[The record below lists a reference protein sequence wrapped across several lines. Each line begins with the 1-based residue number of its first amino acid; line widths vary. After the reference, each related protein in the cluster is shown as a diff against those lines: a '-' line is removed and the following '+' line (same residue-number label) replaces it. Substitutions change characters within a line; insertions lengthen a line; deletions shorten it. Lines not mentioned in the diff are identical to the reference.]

1 VSENQAIEILD
12 GCRAELD
19 PRHELELVDRD
30 RLPGSTL
37 IEPDLSPLEGAGN
50 SVQELDHMTCVHVR
64 LVNCVGEKRA
74 GKRPFLSVR
83 ALREECELLC
93 ALGVEG
99 DIQSAAF
106 SSHMLTV
113 ARDDTIRVHQHPGI
127 VAPMARVIDL
137 NADVGEGIEG
147 DIELLAFVTSA
158 NVACGFHAGDA
169 ATMRAVC
176 TEAAERGVAIGAHVG
191 YRDLEGFG
199 RRALD
204 VPAATVQ
211 AETVEQIRALQ
222 EASGHVAY
230 VKPHG
235 ALYHRASVD
244 EECAAAIV
252 SAAEGLAVLG
262 APGSAL
268 LAQASAA
275 GLAAVPEGFVDR
287 AYAPDG
293 SLVPR
298 GSPGAVLGV
307 EDAVRQ
313 ALAIARDRV
322 DVRSL
327 CLHGDTPGALELA
340 RRVVAGLEAAGVE
353 LRSFA

>member
-1 VSENQAIEILD
+1 
-12 GCRAELD
+12 
-19 PRHELELVDRD
+19 
-30 RLPGSTL
+30 
-37 IEPDLSPLEGAGN
+37 
-50 SVQELDHMTCVHVR
+50 
-64 LVNCVGEKRA
+64 
-74 GKRPFLSVR
+74 
-83 ALREECELLC
+83 
-93 ALGVEG
+93 
-99 DIQSAAF
+99 
-106 SSHMLTV
+106 
-113 ARDDTIRVHQHPGI
+113 
-127 VAPMARVIDL
+127 MARVIDL
-137 NADVGEGIEG
+137 NADVGEGVEG
-147 DIELLAFVTSA
+147 DVDLLAFVTSA

-169 ATMRAVC
+169 STMRAVC
-176 TEAAERGVAIGAHVG
+176 VEAAERGVSIGAHVG
-191 YRDLEGFG
+191 YRDREGFG

-204 VPAATVQ
+204 VPAATVE

-222 EASGHVAY
+222 EAGGRVAY

-252 SAAEGLAVLG
+252 SAVDGLPLLA

-268 LAQASAA
+268 LAQARAA
-275 GLAAVPEGFVDR
+275 GVEAVTEGFLDR

-298 GSPGAVLGV
+298 GTEGAMLGV

-313 ALAIARDRV
+313 ALTIARVRL

-327 CLHGDTPGALELA
+327 CLHGDTPGVLELA
-340 RRVVAGLEAAGVE
+340 QRVVAELGAAGIE

>member
-1 VSENQAIEILD
+1 
-12 GCRAELD
+12 
-19 PRHELELVDRD
+19 
-30 RLPGSTL
+30 
-37 IEPDLSPLEGAGN
+37 
-50 SVQELDHMTCVHVR
+50 
-64 LVNCVGEKRA
+64 
-74 GKRPFLSVR
+74 
-83 ALREECELLC
+83 
-93 ALGVEG
+93 
-99 DIQSAAF
+99 
-106 SSHMLTV
+106 
-113 ARDDTIRVHQHPGI
+113 
-127 VAPMARVIDL
+127 MARVIDL
-137 NADVGEGIEG
+137 NADVGEGVEG

-158 NVACGFHAGDA
+158 SVACGFHASDA

-176 TEAAERGVAIGAHVG
+176 AEAVERGVAIGAHVG
-191 YRDLEGFG
+191 YLDREGFG

-204 VPAATVQ
+204 VPVATVA

-222 EASGHVAY
+222 EAGGRVAY

-252 SAAEGLAVLG
+252 SAVDGLPVLA

-268 LAQASAA
+268 LSQARAA
-275 GLAAVPEGFVDR
+275 GVEAVTEGFIDR

-298 GSPGAVLGV
+298 GEEEGAVLGV

-313 ALAIARDRV
+313 ALTIARDCL

-340 RRVVAGLEAAGVE
+340 RRVVSELEAAGVE

>member
-1 VSENQAIEILD
+1 
-12 GCRAELD
+12 
-19 PRHELELVDRD
+19 
-30 RLPGSTL
+30 
-37 IEPDLSPLEGAGN
+37 
-50 SVQELDHMTCVHVR
+50 
-64 LVNCVGEKRA
+64 
-74 GKRPFLSVR
+74 
-83 ALREECELLC
+83 
-93 ALGVEG
+93 
-99 DIQSAAF
+99 
-106 SSHMLTV
+106 
-113 ARDDTIRVHQHPGI
+113 
-127 VAPMARVIDL
+127 MARVIDL
-137 NADVGEGIEG
+137 NADVGEGVDG
-147 DIELLAFVTSA
+147 DIDLLAFVTSA

-176 TEAAERGVAIGAHVG
+176 AEAVERGVAIGAHVG
-191 YRDLEGFG
+191 YRDREGFG

-204 VPAATVQ
+204 VPTATVE

-222 EASGHVAY
+222 EAGGRVAY

-244 EECAAAIV
+244 EECAGAIV
-252 SAAEGLAVLG
+252 SAVGRLPVLA

-268 LAQASAA
+268 LAQARAA
-275 GLAAVPEGFVDR
+275 GVEAVTEGFIDR

-298 GSPGAVLGV
+298 GAESAVLGV

-313 ALAIARDRV
+313 ALTIARARL

-340 RRVVAGLEAAGVE
+340 RRVVSELEAAGVE

>member
-1 VSENQAIEILD
+1 
-12 GCRAELD
+12 
-19 PRHELELVDRD
+19 
-30 RLPGSTL
+30 
-37 IEPDLSPLEGAGN
+37 
-50 SVQELDHMTCVHVR
+50 
-64 LVNCVGEKRA
+64 
-74 GKRPFLSVR
+74 
-83 ALREECELLC
+83 
-93 ALGVEG
+93 
-99 DIQSAAF
+99 
-106 SSHMLTV
+106 
-113 ARDDTIRVHQHPGI
+113 
-127 VAPMARVIDL
+127 MARVIDL
-137 NADVGEGIEG
+137 NADVGEGMDG
-147 DIELLAFVTSA
+147 DIDLLGFVTSA

-169 ATMRAVC
+169 STMRAVC
-176 TEAAERGVAIGAHVG
+176 AEAVERGVAIGAHVG
-191 YRDLEGFG
+191 YCDREGFG

-204 VPAATVQ
+204 VPATTVE
-211 AETVEQIRALQ
+211 AETVEQILALQ
-222 EASGHVAY
+222 SHGPVAY

-244 EECAAAIV
+244 AECAAAIV

-275 GLAAVPEGFVDR
+275 GLATVLEGFVDR
-287 AYAPDG
+287 AYARDG

-313 ALAIARDRV
+313 ALQIARVRL

-340 RRVVAGLEAAGVE
+340 RRVVAELENAGLE

>member
-1 VSENQAIEILD
+1 
-12 GCRAELD
+12 
-19 PRHELELVDRD
+19 
-30 RLPGSTL
+30 
-37 IEPDLSPLEGAGN
+37 
-50 SVQELDHMTCVHVR
+50 
-64 LVNCVGEKRA
+64 
-74 GKRPFLSVR
+74 
-83 ALREECELLC
+83 
-93 ALGVEG
+93 
-99 DIQSAAF
+99 
-106 SSHMLTV
+106 
-113 ARDDTIRVHQHPGI
+113 
-127 VAPMARVIDL
+127 MARVIDL

-147 DIELLAFVTSA
+147 DIDLFAFVTSA

-176 TEAAERGVAIGAHVG
+176 AEAVGRGVSIGAHVG
-191 YRDLEGFG
+191 YRDREGFG

-204 VPAATVQ
+204 VPAATVE
-211 AETVEQIRALQ
+211 AETVEQIGALQ
-222 EASGHVAY
+222 EAGGRVVY

-252 SAAEGLAVLG
+252 SAILEVGALAVLA

-268 LAQASAA
+268 LAEAATA
-275 GLAAVPEGFVDR
+275 GLAAVPEGFADR

-313 ALAIARDRV
+313 ALAIARVRF

-340 RRVVAGLEAAGVE
+340 RRVVAELEAAGVE

>member
-1 VSENQAIEILD
+1 MLFAT
-12 GCRAELD
+12 
-19 PRHELELVDRD
+19 LVAMLAASAV
-30 RLPGSTL
+30 RLPAQRPESWPLVGALPFANSVVGDERVALNPLISGIPELIL
-37 IEPDLSPLEGAGN
+37 IELSRNPAIRTVEPQRLRRAVSSQKLDAQGRLDDEAASHVGRILGAQWVIRGAF
-50 SVQELDHMTCVHVR
+50 T
-64 LVNCVGEKRA
+64 
-74 GKRPFLSVR
+74 
-83 ALREECELLC
+83 
-93 ALGVEG
+93 G
-99 DIQSAAF
+99 DG
-106 SSHMLTV
+106 HG
-113 ARDDTIRVHQHPGI
+113 TIRIIAYMVDVATAQVTRPVH
-127 VAPMARVIDL
+127 RVQ
-137 NADVGEGIEG
+137 G
-147 DIELLAFVTSA
+147 D
-158 NVACGFHAGDA
+158 
-169 ATMRAVC
+169 R
-176 TEAAERGVAIGAHVG
+176 
-191 YRDLEGFG
+191 EGFG

-204 VPAATVQ
+204 VPAETVE

-222 EASGHVAY
+222 EAGGLAAY

-252 SAAEGLAVLG
+252 SAIRAIGEELAVL
-262 APGSAL
+262 ASPGSAL
-268 LAQASAA
+268 LAQAETA

-313 ALAIARDRV
+313 ALAIARVRL

-340 RRVVAGLEAAGVE
+340 RRVVAELEAADIE

>member
-1 VSENQAIEILD
+1 
-12 GCRAELD
+12 
-19 PRHELELVDRD
+19 
-30 RLPGSTL
+30 
-37 IEPDLSPLEGAGN
+37 
-50 SVQELDHMTCVHVR
+50 
-64 LVNCVGEKRA
+64 
-74 GKRPFLSVR
+74 
-83 ALREECELLC
+83 
-93 ALGVEG
+93 
-99 DIQSAAF
+99 
-106 SSHMLTV
+106 
-113 ARDDTIRVHQHPGI
+113 
-127 VAPMARVIDL
+127 MARVIDL
-137 NADVGEGIEG
+137 NADVGEGVEG
-147 DIELLAFVTSA
+147 DMELLAFVTSA

-169 ATMRAVC
+169 STMRAVC
-176 TEAAERGVAIGAHVG
+176 AEAVERGVAIGAHVG
-191 YRDLEGFG
+191 YRDREGFG

-204 VPAATVQ
+204 VAAETVE

-222 EASGHVAY
+222 EAGGPVAY

-244 EECAAAIV
+244 EECAASIV
-252 SAAEGLAVLG
+252 SAVDGLPVLA

-268 LAQASAA
+268 LAQARAA
-275 GLAAVPEGFVDR
+275 GVEAVTEGFIDR

-298 GSPGAVLGV
+298 GTEGAVLGV

-313 ALAIARDRV
+313 AVAIARARP

-340 RRVVAGLEAAGVE
+340 RRVVSELEAAGVE

>member
-1 VSENQAIEILD
+1 MTRYVYT
-12 GCRAELD
+12 
-19 PRHELELVDRD
+19 DR
-30 RLPGSTL
+30 
-37 IEPDLSPLEGAGN
+37 
-50 SVQELDHMTCVHVR
+50 
-64 LVNCVGEKRA
+64 
-74 GKRPFLSVR
+74 
-83 ALREECELLC
+83 
-93 ALGVEG
+93 
-99 DIQSAAF
+99 
-106 SSHMLTV
+106 
-113 ARDDTIRVHQHPGI
+113 PGI
-127 VAPMARVIDL
+127 VTPMARVIDL
-137 NADVGEGIEG
+137 NADVGEGV
-147 DIELLAFVTSA
+147 DDDLELLALVTSA

-169 ATMRAVC
+169 STMRAVC
-176 TEAAERGVAIGAHVG
+176 AEAVGRGVSIGAHVG
-191 YRDLEGFG
+191 YRDREGFG

-204 VPAATVQ
+204 VSATTVE

-222 EASGHVAY
+222 EAGGRVVY

-252 SAAEGLAVLG
+252 SAILEVGALAVLA

-268 LAQASAA
+268 LAEAETA
-275 GLAAVPEGFVDR
+275 GLAAVPEGFADR

-313 ALAIARDRV
+313 ALTIARVRV

-327 CLHGDTPGALELA
+327 CVHGDTPGALELA
-340 RRVVAGLEAAGVE
+340 RRVVAELEAAGVE

>member
-1 VSENQAIEILD
+1 
-12 GCRAELD
+12 
-19 PRHELELVDRD
+19 
-30 RLPGSTL
+30 
-37 IEPDLSPLEGAGN
+37 
-50 SVQELDHMTCVHVR
+50 
-64 LVNCVGEKRA
+64 
-74 GKRPFLSVR
+74 
-83 ALREECELLC
+83 
-93 ALGVEG
+93 
-99 DIQSAAF
+99 
-106 SSHMLTV
+106 
-113 ARDDTIRVHQHPGI
+113 
-127 VAPMARVIDL
+127 MARVIDL
-137 NADVGEGIEG
+137 NADVGEGVDG
-147 DIELLAFVTSA
+147 DLELLAFVTSA

-176 TEAAERGVAIGAHVG
+176 AEAVARGVAIGAHVG
-191 YRDLEGFG
+191 YRDREGFG

-204 VPAATVQ
+204 VPAATVE
-211 AETVEQIRALQ
+211 AEIVEQIRALQ
-222 EASGHVAY
+222 EAGGHVAY

-244 EECAAAIV
+244 EECATAIV
-252 SAAEGLAVLG
+252 SAVDGLPVLA

-268 LAQASAA
+268 LAQARAA
-275 GLAAVPEGFVDR
+275 GVEAVTEGFVDR

-313 ALAIARDRV
+313 ALAIARDRL

-340 RRVVAGLEAAGVE
+340 RRVVAELESAGVK

>member
-1 VSENQAIEILD
+1 
-12 GCRAELD
+12 
-19 PRHELELVDRD
+19 
-30 RLPGSTL
+30 
-37 IEPDLSPLEGAGN
+37 
-50 SVQELDHMTCVHVR
+50 
-64 LVNCVGEKRA
+64 
-74 GKRPFLSVR
+74 
-83 ALREECELLC
+83 
-93 ALGVEG
+93 
-99 DIQSAAF
+99 
-106 SSHMLTV
+106 
-113 ARDDTIRVHQHPGI
+113 
-127 VAPMARVIDL
+127 MARVIDL
-137 NADVGEGIEG
+137 NADVGEGVEG
-147 DIELLAFVTSA
+147 DLDLLALVTSA

-176 TEAAERGVAIGAHVG
+176 AEAIERGVKIGAHVG
-191 YRDLEGFG
+191 YRDREGFG

-204 VPAATVQ
+204 VPAATVA

-222 EASGHVAY
+222 EAGARVAY

-252 SAAEGLAVLG
+252 SAVDGLPVLA

-268 LAQASAA
+268 LAQARAA
-275 GLAAVPEGFVDR
+275 GVEAVTEGFIDR

-298 GSPGAVLGV
+298 SAEGAMLGV

-313 ALAIARDRV
+313 ALTIARVRL

-327 CLHGDTPGALELA
+327 CLHGDTPGALDLA
-340 RRVVAGLEAAGVE
+340 RRVVSELEAAGVE
-353 LRSFA
+353 LGSFA

>member
-1 VSENQAIEILD
+1 
-12 GCRAELD
+12 
-19 PRHELELVDRD
+19 
-30 RLPGSTL
+30 
-37 IEPDLSPLEGAGN
+37 
-50 SVQELDHMTCVHVR
+50 
-64 LVNCVGEKRA
+64 
-74 GKRPFLSVR
+74 
-83 ALREECELLC
+83 
-93 ALGVEG
+93 
-99 DIQSAAF
+99 
-106 SSHMLTV
+106 
-113 ARDDTIRVHQHPGI
+113 
-127 VAPMARVIDL
+127 MARVIDL
-137 NADVGEGIEG
+137 NADVGEGVDG
-147 DIELLAFVTSA
+147 DLDLLAFVTSA

-169 ATMRAVC
+169 STMRALC
-176 TEAAERGVAIGAHVG
+176 AEAVERGVAVGAHVG
-191 YRDLEGFG
+191 YRDREGFG

-204 VPAATVQ
+204 VPAATVE
-211 AETVEQIRALQ
+211 AETDEQIRALQ
-222 EASGHVAY
+222 EAGGRVVY

-252 SAAEGLAVLG
+252 SAVDGLPVLA

-268 LAQASAA
+268 FAQARAA
-275 GLAAVPEGFVDR
+275 GVEAVPEGFVDR

-313 ALAIARDRV
+313 ALVIASTHL

-340 RRVVAGLEAAGVE
+340 RRVVAELESAGVE